1 MLQLPLLPLRDG
13 QIRMPKV
20 YHKDEA
26 ILLKK
31 SVTAKRF
38 KKSEGRK
45 IAEKFWEMAWK
56 MLDVLV
62 VLWQS
67 PRLNHFLWNAWRMY
81 PQTTACMH
89 MWMELPTVVRY
100 HRTNTPKL
108 ELTTF
113 RFGAKKQGHHWD
125 AKLHAVYTDTDPMS
139 TFLFGL
145 GNLLHVVETLLHVT
159 FASLHQ

>member
-45 IAEKFWEMAWK
+45 IVLRNFEKWHEK
-56 MLDVLV
+56 LLDVLV

-89 MWMELPTVVRY
+89 MWMELPTVVKY

-113 RFGAKKQGHHWD
+113 RFGAKNK
-125 AKLHAVYTDTDPMS
+125 ATT
-139 TFLFGL
+139 
-145 GNLLHVVETLLHVT
+145 ETPSCMLCTRIQTPWARCTNNSKFRYPAPQSKISV
-159 FASLHQ
+159 